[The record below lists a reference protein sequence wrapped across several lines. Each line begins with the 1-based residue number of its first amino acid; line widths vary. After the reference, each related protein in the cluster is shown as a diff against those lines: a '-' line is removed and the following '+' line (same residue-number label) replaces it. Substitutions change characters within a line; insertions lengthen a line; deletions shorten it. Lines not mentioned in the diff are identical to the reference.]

1 MSRSSVA
8 VRMAERFGLE
18 EIRRFWT
25 EQAVRHGVS
34 PSASWSDRPV
44 LDLEVREIATHLAGG
59 QRILDV
65 GCANG
70 YSTVQLAAR
79 CAVRVRGLDLIPEMI
94 IEARRRLAAL
104 PAELAGR
111 VEFDVGDIMALD
123 EPPESYDRV
132 IVIRVLINLEDWERQ
147 LGALEQCARVLRRG
161 GLLLLSEA
169 TVQGWS
175 ALNRFRREW
184 GLPDIPVPPF
194 NTYLD
199 EERLTASASA
209 HWDVVEISNFASSY
223 YVATRVVK
231 PLLAR
236 GAAADVDVAD
246 PLMEW
251 NRWASLLPAAGDYG
265 TQKLFVLRK
274 R

>member
-1 MSRSSVA
+1 
-8 VRMAERFGLE
+8 MAEPFGLE

-25 EQAVRHGVS
+25 EQALRHGAS
-34 PSASWSDRPV
+34 PAASWSDVRV
-44 LDLEVREIATHLAGG
+44 LDLEIREIARHLGG
-59 QRILDV
+59 GHRVLDV

-70 YSTVQLAAR
+70 YSTVQLAAG
-79 CAVRVRGLDLIPEMI
+79 CDVRVRGLDLIPEMI
-94 IEARRRLAAL
+94 VEARRRLATL
-104 PAELAGR
+104 PAELSRR
-111 VEFDVGDIMALD
+111 VEFDVGDIMALN
-123 EPPESYDRV
+123 EPRESYDRV
-132 IVIRVLINLEDWERQ
+132 VVIRVLINLGEWERQ
-147 LGALEQCARVLRRG
+147 ASALDECARVLRRG

-169 TVQGWS
+169 TVQGWT

-199 EERLTASASA
+199 EERLTVSASA
-209 HWDVVEISNFASSY
+209 QWDVVEISNFASSY

-236 GAAADVDVAD
+236 VAATTVDVAD

>member
-1 MSRSSVA
+1 MGD
-8 VRMAERFGLE
+8 RFGLE

-25 EQAVRHGVS
+25 EQALRHGAS

-44 LDLEVREIATHLAGG
+44 LDLEVREIARHLAGG
-59 QRILDV
+59 EHILDV

-70 YSTVQLAAR
+70 YSTVQLAAS
-79 CAVRVRGLDLIPEMI
+79 CDGHVRGVDLIPEMI
-94 IEARRRLAAL
+94 IEAQRRLRAL
-104 PAELAGR
+104 PAELARR
-111 VEFDVGDIMALD
+111 VEFDVGDIMTLN

-132 IVIRVLINLEDWERQ
+132 IVIRVLINLGDWERQ
-147 LGALEQCARVLRRG
+147 VVALDQCARVLRRN

-199 EERLTASASA
+199 EERLIASVSA
-209 HWDVVEISNFASSY
+209 QWDMVDTSNFASSY
-223 YVATRVVK
+223 YVATRVMK

-236 GAAADVDVAD
+236 VADADVDVAD

>member
-1 MSRSSVA
+1 MA
-8 VRMAERFGLE
+8 VAERFGLE

-25 EQAVRHGVS
+25 DQALRHGSS
-34 PSASWSDRPV
+34 PAASWSDLPV
-44 LDLEVREIATHLAGG
+44 LDLEVREIARHLADG
-59 QRILDV
+59 QRVLDV

-70 YSTVQLAAR
+70 HSTVRLAASHDLS
-79 CAVRVRGLDLIPEMI
+79 VRGLDVIPEMI
-94 IEARRRLAAL
+94 AQARQRLASL
-104 PAELAGR
+104 PAELARR
-111 VEFDVGDIMALD
+111 VAFDVGDVTALD

-132 IVIRVLINLEDWERQ
+132 VVIRVLINLETWERQ
-147 LGALEQCARVLRRG
+147 AAALGQCARVLRPG

-169 TVQGWS
+169 TRQGWT

-184 GLPDIPVPPF
+184 GLPDIPMPAF
-194 NTYLD
+194 NNYVDQEL
-199 EERLTASASA
+199 LVAAASPD
-209 HWDVVEISNFASSY
+209 WDVVEVSDFASSY

-236 GAAADVDVAD
+236 AAPVAVDVAN